1 MFGAG
6 NRRPRVTG
14 ITVVSKRDFN
24 EASNDFHC
32 LQEKKKENTTNE
44 SRFFSANREE
54 FQREKSEKGRVL
66 SADVCTR
73 CL

>member
-32 LQEKKKENTTNE
+32 LQEKKKRKYHE
-44 SRFFSANREE
+44 
-54 FQREKSEKGRVL
+54 
-66 SADVCTR
+66 
-73 CL
+73 